1 MARLT
6 IFIVTAA
13 ALALTST
20 AHAAGAPRLKVHAIF
35 AGDAKPGAFYGGQPV
50 MATVSRLG
58 KARVTRICWSRG
70 PIESAKCTPDAVAFS
85 PGKVTVSAT
94 LSVGRTLKKTITIR
108 KASMGKPKPVD
119 ESAPPAL
126 YYAVTCDTQL
136 FGNYDRETNDLRDEE
151 STMLEGTH
159 VAVYYRAGDGVLQVW
174 TYGAKKAGFAKD
186 GCLKPAAA
194 QLNGG

>member
-1 MARLT
+1 MARFTVFL
-6 IFIVTAA
+6 VTAA
-13 ALALTST
+13 ALALTSS
-20 AHAAGAPRLKVHAIF
+20 APAAASPRLKVHAIF
-35 AGDAKPGAFYGGQPV
+35 AGGAKPGAFYGGQPV
-50 MATVSRLG
+50 MATVSKLG

-70 PIESAKCTPDAVAFS
+70 PIESAKCTPEAVAFS

-94 LSVGRTLKKTITIR
+94 LSAGRTLKQTITIR
-108 KASMGKPKPVD
+108 KASTAKPKSID
-119 ESAPPAL
+119 QSTPPAL

-136 FGNYDRETNDLRDEE
+136 FGNYDAKTNDLRDEE